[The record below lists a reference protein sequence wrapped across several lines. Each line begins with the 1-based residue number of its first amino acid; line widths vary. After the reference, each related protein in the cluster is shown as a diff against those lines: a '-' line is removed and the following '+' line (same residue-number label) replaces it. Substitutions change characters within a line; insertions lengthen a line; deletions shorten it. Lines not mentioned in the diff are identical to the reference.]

1 LSGFPAWGAVREPPP
16 PGIGLAWLVIR
27 RTFLCMATLTL
38 GWVQV
43 AALVGALQGFF
54 LALVLIAQRNNRTA
68 NRLLALLMVEFTIYL
83 AAGPYYTTGFIRA
96 NPHFFGI
103 SYHTTWVFGPLVY
116 LYARAASDRS
126 WRFTSRALWHFVPV
140 AVVVTLS
147 WSIYTLSGAEKIAL
161 FQEWVTRGIT
171 PPLKYIDPLRYL
183 SGISY
188 SVATMLYLRGHR
200 RDVEQSYS
208 NIARVNLRW
217 LLWFS
222 VATGSIWV
230 MATGFK
236 VSRAS
241 VSLRDEYI
249 TFAMA
254 LLVYGI
260 GYLGLRQPEIFRHV
274 TVELPVAH
282 QPGAELTSPVGKPRT
297 ATAKIQH
304 TSLGEQEATLLRTSL
319 LAVMEREQPWKNA
332 ELTLSDLARRLNTS
346 THKLSEV
353 LNAQVGQSFYDFVN
367 GYRVREVQ
375 RRITA
380 GDARSLKMLAL
391 AMDAGFA
398 SKSTFNEAFKKHTS
412 QTPSSY
418 RQAIGA

>member
-1 LSGFPAWGAVREPPP
+1 
-16 PGIGLAWLVIR
+16 
-27 RTFLCMATLTL
+27 MASLTL
-38 GWVQV
+38 NWVQL
-43 AALVGALQGFF
+43 AAIVGALQGLF
-54 LALVLIAQRNNRTA
+54 LAGVLIAQSSNRTA

-83 AAGPYYTTGFIRA
+83 ATGPYYTTGFIRVY
-96 NPHFFGI
+96 PHLFGI
-103 SYHTTWVFGPLVY
+103 SYHTTWTFGPLVY

-147 WSIYTLSGAEKIAL
+147 WSIYTMSGAEKIAL
-161 FQEWVTRGIT
+161 FEEWVTRGIT
-171 PPLKYIDPLRYL
+171 PPFKYIDPLRYV

-188 SVATMLYLRGHR
+188 SAATIVYLRGHR
-200 RDVEQSYS
+200 HHVEQSYS

-236 VSRAS
+236 ISRAS

-260 GYLGLRQPEIFRHV
+260 GYMGLRQPEIFRHATEEPPV
-274 TVELPVAH
+274 ARQVVVELESQQGRP
-282 QPGAELTSPVGKPRT
+282 PTSPTPYART
-297 ATAKIQH
+297 ALTDH
-304 TSLGEQEATLLRTSL
+304 EATALKAAL
-319 LAVMEREQPWKNA
+319 LAIMEREQPWRDS
-332 ELTLSDLARRLNTS
+332 ELTLSDLAARLNST

-353 LNAQVGQSFYDFVN
+353 LNAQMSQTFYDFVN

-375 RRITA
+375 RRIAA
-380 GDARSLKMLAL
+380 GDARALKMLAL

-398 SKSTFNEAFKKHTS
+398 SKSTFNEVFKKHTS
-412 QTPSSY
+412 QTPSSF

>member
-1 LSGFPAWGAVREPPP
+1 MANVTLS
-16 PGIGLAWLVIR
+16 
-27 RTFLCMATLTL
+27 
-38 GWVQV
+38 WVQV
-43 AALVGALQGFF
+43 AAIVGALQGLF
-54 LALVLIAQRNNRTA
+54 LAVVLIAQRSNRTA
-68 NRLLALLMVEFTIYL
+68 NRLLALLMFEFTIYL
-83 AAGPYYTTGFIRA
+83 AAGPYYTAGFIRV

-103 SYHTTWVFGPLVY
+103 SYHTTWVFGPLAY

-161 FQEWVTRGIT
+161 FEEWTTRGIS
-171 PPLKYIDPLRYL
+171 PPLKYIDPLRYV
-183 SGISY
+183 SGILY
-188 SVATMLYLRGHR
+188 SVATIVYLRGHR
-200 RDVEQSYS
+200 HDVEQSYS

-217 LLWFS
+217 LFWFS
-222 VATGSIWV
+222 VATGSIWI

-241 VSLRDEYI
+241 VSMRDEYI
-249 TFAMA
+249 TFALA
-254 LLVYGI
+254 VLVYGI
-260 GYLGLRQPEIFRHV
+260 GYMGLRQPEIFRQAPPESSAAAN
-274 TVELPVAH
+274 TRLDSASAP
-282 QPGAELTSPVGKPRT
+282 QKLD
-297 ATAKIQH
+297 QH
-304 TSLGEQEATLLRTSL
+304 DRSRLGDHEATLLKAAL
-319 LAVMEREQPWKNA
+319 LAIMDREEPWKNS
-332 ELTLSDLARRLNTS
+332 ELTLSDLSTRLNTS

-353 LNAQVGQSFYDFVN
+353 LNVQVGQSFYDFVN

-380 GDARSLKMLAL
+380 GEARSLKMLAL

-398 SKSTFNEAFKKHTS
+398 SKSTFNEAFKKHTR

-418 RQAIGA
+418 RQTVGA